1 MTAETGLNS
10 AIHRVRM
17 GRPGVVGAGR
27 DRFGLTGM
35 SQSFDPR
42 VVAIRPDL
50 ADIAVAGIH
59 FAPHYAAPMM
69 RSGVLP
75 AAAMRA
81 APTLDADQTSELL
94 FGEGFAL
101 LDLTGGWAW
110 GYSLA
115 DHYVGYLA
123 AEALGAPIA
132 PTHRVAIA
140 EAMLHSSPDAASG
153 GPAVLPYGALVMGE
167 EAPGQAGGEWLETPH
182 GFLPLSA
189 LVEVGSPDA
198 DPAAVAEAMIGA
210 PYLWGGRT
218 AKGIDCSGLVQ
229 IAWAAAGVQLPRDS
243 DLQLASLGT
252 DKDVNPAD
260 LARGDLVFFP
270 GHVGIMADHDTV
282 IHASRRWMAVKT
294 EPLADVVTRSAEKGH
309 QPPVSGMKRL
319 R

>member
-1 MTAETGLNS
+1 MTAKNGDSIAAN
-10 AIHRVRM
+10 RVRM

-27 DRFGLTGM
+27 DRFGLTGT
-35 SQSFDPR
+35 SQAFDPR

-50 ADIAVAGIH
+50 ADIAVAGQH

-75 AAAMRA
+75 AATMRA
-81 APTLDADQTSELL
+81 APSLDAEQTSELL

-123 AEALGAPIA
+123 ADALGVPIA
-132 PTHRVAIA
+132 PTHRVHAA
-140 EAMLHSSPDAASG
+140 EAILHSAPDAAAG
-153 GPAVLPYGALVMGE
+153 GSAILPRGALVMGE
-167 EAPGQAGGEWLETPH
+167 AEGEWLATSH
-182 GFLPLSA
+182 GFLPLAA
-189 LVEVGSPDA
+189 LADVDA
-198 DPAAVAEAMIGA
+198 RDDDPAAIAEALTGT
-210 PYLWGGRT
+210 PYVWGGRT

-229 IAWAAAGVQLPRDS
+229 LAWSMAGVQLPRDS
-243 DLQLASLGT
+243 DLQLASLGP
-252 DKDVNPAD
+252 DKDVDPAA

-270 GHVGIMADHDTV
+270 GHVGIMADDTNI
-282 IHASRRWMAVKT
+282 IHASRRWMAVNS
-294 EPLADVVTRSAEKGH
+294 EPLADVIARSAAKGNDM
-309 QPPVSGMKRL
+309 PVSGYKRL